1 VNILLACANLKRIR
15 SDRNPLMTI
24 THYIL
29 VLNACHVNQWAR
41 HLTNWG
47 EALDRV
53 DVIRFGVSLSGTLGR
68 EDGSLSPSGIVTTVC
83 CVSFGFHVQRAKTS
97 VTHWYDKEVILTRK
111 FENPSSKARKF
122 LEISKAVWAC
132 VGLAICLPLQIF

>member
-1 VNILLACANLKRIR
+1 
-15 SDRNPLMTI
+15 MTI

-29 VLNACHVNQWAR
+29 VQNACHVNQWAY

-53 DVIRFGVSLSGTLGR
+53 DVIRFGVSLSGTLGP

-83 CVSFGFHVQRAKTS
+83 CVSFGFQCATS
-97 VTHWYDKEVILTRK
+97 KNFSHSLVR
-111 FENPSSKARKF
+111 
-122 LEISKAVWAC
+122 
-132 VGLAICLPLQIF
+132 